1 MPESMLSTRN
11 NPSTDPTSTPGGD
24 PRSAPSAKRG
34 TTASRSRTSNRGWA
48 APARRSGL
56 VLAAQAQSLLSEAAA
71 EPSADERFRSAHL
84 AALRTAAALFADRA
98 RPTARQRPTNA
109 WALLGTLA
117 PELTD
122 WAAYFAEGATKRAA
136 IESGARRVVSER
148 EADDLVRAS
157 AEFLAMVETSFGLFD
172 TSRAS

>member
-1 MPESMLSTRN
+1 MPESMFSTRSN
-11 NPSTDPTSTPGGD
+11 PTSNVTSGPSVNRSTNPSRRRTGD
-24 PRSAPSAKRG
+24 
-34 TTASRSRTSNRGWA
+34 RGWA

-98 RPTARQRPTNA
+98 RPAARQRPTNA

-148 EADDLVRAS
+148 EADDLLRAS
-157 AEFLAMVETSFGLFD
+157 AEFLAMVETSLGLFD
-172 TSRAS
+172 SSRAS

>member
-1 MPESMLSTRN
+1 MPESMLSTLSN
-11 NPSTDPTSTPGGD
+11 PTSNPTSNLSSGPSVN
-24 PRSAPSAKRG
+24 RSTNP
-34 TTASRSRTSNRGWA
+34 SRSRTSNRGWA

-148 EADDLVRAS
+148 EADDLLRAS
-157 AEFLAMVETSFGLFD
+157 AEFLAMVETSLGLFD
-172 TSRAS
+172 SSRAS